1 MAHPFSTSQTVGTD
15 LIIVAPPFAT
25 VMMPMLGP
33 SIIAAQCKARDIRA
47 KVEYSGLRL
56 AESIGLSLYER
67 IGLSSFSLMLG
78 DLLFRR
84 LAFPDLADPR
94 KDILDYFARR
104 PRLETSSTRFGPIT
118 CDDAI
123 NALDAVAPFVRRESE
138 IILAQAPQIV
148 GFSTVFQQNLPSIA
162 LALELKR
169 RRPDLMLVVGGANVA
184 EPMGAEFLR
193 IAKCFDYAFSGEADV
208 EFPDFVAD
216 VLADR
221 QYRVPKTSIQCAQV
235 IRMDEIEHPCFD
247 DYFDQLAGVN
257 LEVLEGPGPGD
268 TLPLETSRGCWWGA
282 KHHCTFCG
290 LNGED
295 MAFRTKS
302 APRVV
307 REIEGC
313 LFSRD
318 VRTFQA
324 TDNIMS
330 NQFRS
335 AVLPLLNHVQPL
347 DLFFE
352 VKSNL
357 KEDDLDQ
364 FVMSGV
370 NTIQPGIESFS
381 TTVLKRIEKGVTG
394 IRNVWLLRECASRRI
409 SVTWNLLVDV
419 PGEVEVDLITQVEL
433 LPALIHLQPPNGLS
447 PIVIDRFSPYFDHPS
462 AFDIDSVR
470 PLDAYGALYPETAQ
484 INELAYHFQ
493 ANYESAFR
501 RSATSREK
509 IEDAV
514 TNWRQRWQS
523 SSTPPKL
530 YGVMLDGSR
539 MFVEDTR
546 HPEESSRFALDEME
560 TCLLRSFRHPRRV
573 NEDDHSRGLNGLL
586 ERRLMVELDG
596 LAVSVVTEPEIGF
609 ALQVKRL
616 KVAEFA
622 SLGDNMHTRQPA
634 SRTGR
639 RYRNNG
645 LDPDTMRQPITP
657 M

>member
-1 MAHPFSTSQTVGTD
+1 MTHLAARSRTSGAE

-33 SIIAAQCKARDIRA
+33 SIIAAQCKARSIRT

-84 LAFPDLADPR
+84 LAFPGLADPR
-94 KDILDYFARR
+94 SEIEEYFANR

-118 CDDAI
+118 FDDAI
-123 NALDAVAPFVRRESE
+123 NALDAVGPFVRREGE
-138 IILAQAPQIV
+138 RILAQAPKIV
-148 GFSTVFQQNLPSIA
+148 GFSTVFQQNLSSIA
-162 LALELKR
+162 LATELKR
-169 RRPDLMLVVGGANVA
+169 KRPDLMLVVGGANVA
-184 EPMGAEFLR
+184 EPMGSEFIR
-193 IAKCFDYAFSGEADV
+193 NADCFDYAFSGEADT

-216 VLADR
+216 VLAGR
-221 QYRVPKTSIQCAQV
+221 QHPAPKRTIRCAQIV
-235 IRMDEIEHPCFD
+235 QLDEVEQPCFE
-247 DYFDQLAGVN
+247 DYFDQLTQAS
-257 LEVLEGPGPGD
+257 LEVLEPPAPGD
-268 TLPLETSRGCWWGA
+268 TLPIETSRGCWWGA

-302 APRVV
+302 ATRVV
-307 REIEGC
+307 QEIE
-313 LFSRD
+313 RD
-318 VRTFQA
+318 LAAHKVRTFQA

-335 AVLPLLNHVQPL
+335 AVLPLLNRLQPL

-357 KEDDLDQ
+357 REDDLDQ

-381 TTVLKRIEKGVTG
+381 TAVLKRIEKGVTG
-394 IRNVWLLRECASRRI
+394 IKNVWLLRECASRRI

-419 PGEVEVDLITQVEL
+419 PGELEVDLITQAEL
-433 LPALIHLQPPNGLS
+433 LPALVHLQPPNGLS
-447 PIVIDRFSPYFDHPS
+447 PIVIDRFSPYFDRPS
-462 AFDIDSVR
+462 AFAINSIR
-470 PLDAYGALYPETAQ
+470 PLDAYSALYPETAQ
-484 INELAYHFQ
+484 LNELAYHFS

-501 RSATSREK
+501 RSAHGRAN

-523 SSTPPKL
+523 SSVPPKL
-530 YGVMLDGSR
+530 YGVMLDSNR

-546 HPEESSRFALDEME
+546 NPGETSRFALGAME
-560 TCLLRSFRHPRRV
+560 THLLRSFRHPRRV
-573 NEDDHSRGLNGLL
+573 NDEDHGQGVDDLL
-586 ERRLMVELDG
+586 KRRMMVELDG

-609 ALQVKRL
+609 ALQVQRMEVPQL
-616 KVAEFA
+616 AFF
-622 SLGDNMHTRQPA
+622 GDEMDTQPPD
-634 SRTGR
+634 SRRVMGNLTVG
-639 RYRNNG
+639 
-645 LDPDTMRQPITP
+645 
-657 M
+657 